1 MADPKTSTTLLL
13 GRELKYMLQEMP
25 LAKVTVAELARRSGL
40 TRQTFYNHFGDIRE
54 LAVWVFTTEIADH
67 ILRHARHDQW
77 AEGFERLLA
86 YLQAH
91 REQAFAV
98 MDSLGHRELERFFF
112 HNFRTMMRAI
122 VAELEGDLELR
133 PSDRD
138 FVIDHF
144 TITVLGHLLHW
155 LAGGMR
161 ADPIRLADD
170 LEFILHGRV
179 REALEKLAIRQR

>member
-1 MADPKTSTTLLL
+1 MVNAETSTTLLL
-13 GRELKYMLQEMP
+13 GRELKELLAEKP
-25 LAKVTVAELARRSGL
+25 LDKVTVAELTRRCGL

-54 LAVWVFTTEIADH
+54 LAVWVFTSEVADH
-67 ILRHARHDQW
+67 ILRHASLADW
-77 AEGFERLLA
+77 ADGFERLLV
-86 YLQAH
+86 YLAAH
-91 REQAFAV
+91 REQTFAV
-98 MDSLGHRELERFFF
+98 TESLGLRELERFFF
-112 HNFRTMMRAI
+112 HNLRSMMRAI